1 MRGGWT
7 RPQTSGLMQHQ
18 AAGNLCPSLLGSTIR
33 PRRGRSTP
41 GQPPS
46 SSPSPSVPSRAHSPR
61 RPPNP
66 PLRAP
71 SSLFAEVPRDGFGDQ
86 LFPGQGRFR
95 LAVRAGGEKPRHGD
109 GAEGLGRARRGPEE
123 KRGVRARR
131 GAASACRPPLLPV
144 RPPPRPPRS
153 TRPGKHQPAE
163 LRRPGEQARQPR
175 RRTRKRFR
183 RHFPEAPGNAL
194 NTTPSVLCAIRGLG
208 LVSRGGSKCDGLL
221 LAWTAA
227 SGLPD

>member
-1 MRGGWT
+1 MNTEKSLRTAWWEELRYGEFFEGRGERQEGAREGMRGGWT

-123 KRGVRARR
+123 KRGVKGR
-131 GAASACRPPLLPV
+131 GGFRLPTPAPAGAPSS
-144 RPPPRPPRS
+144 PPPAEHE
-153 TRPGKHQPAE
+153 TRE
-163 LRRPGEQARQPR
+163 
-175 RRTRKRFR
+175 
-183 RHFPEAPGNAL
+183 
-194 NTTPSVLCAIRGLG
+194 TPTS
-208 LVSRGGSKCDGLL
+208 
-221 LAWTAA
+221 
-227 SGLPD
+227 